1 MDPAHAGHLRV
12 DGRIG
17 EDKAAPAQ
25 EHSVEAFYQSA
36 VQGDLRGQ
44 NPDVLDAEVYGAVLT
59 SADGVGRIREL
70 DLKNKVELRREHL
83 AAAQEPDEGGRHEDF
98 LKVRLRQGVREAA
111 DLVDLEALVGL
122 VDPPLA
128 RLQQCVQ
135 VHRSG
140 VVVDVVCAL
149 TVGEKLNSL
158 DQAGGVS
165 HDGVKVVGAVVV
177 DEAEGD
183 LDALRIDE
191 I

>member
-1 MDPAHAGHLRV
+1 MDPAGTLVDLRV

-83 AAAQEPDEGGRHEDF
+83 AAAQEPDEGG
-98 LKVRLRQGVREAA
+98 
-111 DLVDLEALVGL
+111 
-122 VDPPLA
+122 P
-128 RLQQCVQ
+128 
-135 VHRSG
+135 
-140 VVVDVVCAL
+140 
-149 TVGEKLNSL
+149 
-158 DQAGGVS
+158 
-165 HDGVKVVGAVVV
+165 
-177 DEAEGD
+177 
-183 LDALRIDE
+183 
-191 I
+191 

>member
-1 MDPAHAGHLRV
+1 M

-36 VQGDLRGQ
+36 VQVTCEARTL
-44 NPDVLDAEVYGAVLT
+44 DVLDAEVYGAVLT

-70 DLKNKVELRREHL
+70 DLNNKVELRREHL
-83 AAAQEPDEGGRHEDF
+83 AAAQEPDEGGRHENF
-98 LKVRLRQGVREAA
+98 LKVRLRQGVGEAA
-111 DLVDLEALVGL
+111 DFVDLQALVGL
-122 VDPPLA
+122 VDPPLT

-140 VVVDVVCAL
+140 VVVDVVRAL
-149 TVGEKLNSL
+149 AVGEKLNSI

-165 HDGVKVVGAVVV
+165 HDWG
-177 DEAEGD
+177 ES
-183 LDALRIDE
+183 RWRRRC
-191 I
+191 